1 MKKLLYISAL
11 LLVFSACK
19 KTVEPINGFNYN
31 SNTGSTTSD
40 SAANVFIY
48 GAMKDYYLWADQMPS
63 LSSTAINI
71 KPIDYFYT
79 LLYRDSIHYYI

>member
-11 LLVFSACK
+11 LLVLSACK
-19 KTVEPINGFNYN
+19 KAVEPINGFNYN

-48 GAMKDYYLWADQMPS
+48 GAMKDYYLWAD
-63 LSSTAINI
+63 
-71 KPIDYFYT
+71 
-79 LLYRDSIHYYI
+79 